1 MPPRVPRFRPEP
13 PPTIAIP
20 RPVRLRYYVLWKP
33 YGILA
38 RFGSGESRPTLERH
52 VPLSGLF
59 PVGRMD
65 AETEG
70 LLLLTDDPRLCTSLA
85 RSASVESRLW
95 LAQVDGDPT
104 PEVLE
109 SLRHGPG
116 LGTRTALPL
125 EVRAIAE
132 PDLPARPVPIR
143 HRANTP
149 TRWLEL
155 RVFEGWARHVRRL
168 TAAVGHPTLRLV
180 QWGLGPVDLAGMA
193 PGQLRELTPNEIRW
207 AERVASEAPE
217 RRAEG
222 PVRDW
227 RGERLARQGRS
238 PRRDER
244 AGEEKR
250 GGQRREGAP
259 GQGRSPRRD
268 ERAGEE
274 KRGGQRREGAPGQGR
289 SPRRDERAGE
299 EKRGG
304 QRREG
309 APGQGRSPRR
319 DERAG
324 SRKPASGGARPGGRP
339 GQATGRKRG
348 TPAAP
353 NPRKPARGTRKKG
366 R

>member
-259 GQGRSPRRD
+259 GQGR
-268 ERAGEE
+268 A
-274 KRGGQRREGAPGQGR
+274 
-289 SPRRDERAGE
+289 
-299 EKRGG
+299 
-304 QRREG
+304 
-309 APGQGRSPRR
+309 PRR